1 MAVSGVNNECF
12 AYDNPSSTQPG
23 HARESGQRNELTHIA
38 RAYACQF
45 AKRFNSPFHAIK
57 ADGSAG
63 RGKNMNKVN
72 GQSDR
77 VITERITGLHR
88 GRPILMT
95 TTAALF
101 GALPLI
107 ISTGMGSELRRPLGV
122 TIVGGLIFSQ
132 ALTLYTTPVVYLYFD
147 RLREWWESRREQ
159 TIRRGQTTVGLPD
172 AV

>member
-1 MAVSGVNNECF
+1 MLLLIGIVKKNAILMVDF
-12 AYDNPSSTQPG
+12 AIE
-23 HARESGQRNELTHIA
+23 AE
-38 RAYACQF
+38 RAGNLRPRDAIYKACLL
-45 AKRFNSPFHAIK
+45 RF
-57 ADGSAG
+57 
-63 RGKNMNKVN
+63 
-72 GQSDR
+72 
-77 VITERITGLHR
+77 
-88 GRPILMT
+88 RPIVMT

-107 ISTGMGSELRRPLGV
+107 ISTGMGSELRRPLGI